1 MNTDSPTSPLARF
14 TALLGEDVF
23 FVPCEWGTKKP
34 LLTYT
39 ERPFESTKTDA
50 YRAVFD
56 VEQTNIAVYLGQA
69 SGGLCAIDFDRD
81 EDLAAFLAV
90 NPELAETTRS
100 RGSRG
105 GMLWLRIVTSPR
117 PSPQSGDGDYPE
129 SCATEHFEWRADKRL
144 STIYGRH
151 PSGVDYTLLVDA
163 APVALPFSE
172 IVWPEGWELPWL
184 NASDSELKQLYGE
197 PFYTNEKG
205 AVSGIN
211 EAYWAGLHATE
222 NEILYEPDERAFY
235 AYHAASGLF
244 EVESADVVRHKIS
257 GRMLE
262 ASRQAN
268 VFDLQK
274 KRTANTLNNVIAH
287 LRGTVE
293 QRGAFAE
300 RRKVIHLANGVI
312 VFNGA
317 DAELRPFSSEF
328 RSRHRSPIAFDENA
342 TCERFL
348 NELVLPAVAPE
359 DVELLQKFAGM
370 FLLGY
375 NRAQR
380 LLILDGEAGRG
391 KTQFANVMQGLVG
404 MANVTQLRTKHLAER
419 FELFRYLKK
428 TLLVGVDVEADFL
441 STKGAAVL
449 KGLVGG
455 DWFDA
460 EQKGGTGCFQ
470 LQGTFN
476 VLITSNARLRVR
488 LQGDVGAWRRRLSIV
503 RYEAPPPAKR
513 IPDFGGY
520 LVRTEGSGILNWA
533 LLGAQKVLSEIP
545 DEGGD
550 FVMSRT
556 QRETVDSLLA
566 ESDSLRHF
574 LQDRL
579 IVNSYGDVTTAEL
592 VEAYAAYCP
601 ERKWQPLPITE
612 VQNKLEGLMLELFG
626 VTKRHDIKRNDKNQR
641 GYSGVKFVDVEASDE
656 P

>member
-1 MNTDSPTSPLARF
+1 MDLKSLET
-14 TALLGEDVF
+14 LLGEDVF

-34 LLTYT
+34 LVTYV
-39 ERPFESTKTDA
+39 ERPFEATKSEA
-50 YRAVFD
+50 YRALFEVQE
-56 VEQTNIAVYLGQA
+56 VNVAVYLGKA

-81 EDLAAFLAV
+81 EDLTAFLAV
-90 NPELAETTRS
+90 NPGLAGTAQS

-105 GMLWLRIVTSPR
+105 GMLWLRLK
-117 PSPQSGDGDYPE
+117 GDFPE
-129 SCATEHFEWRADKRL
+129 SCTPSDKHFEWRADRRL

-151 PSGVDYTLLVDA
+151 PAGMDYALVKDA
-163 APVALPFSE
+163 PPAVLAFAD
-172 IVWPEGWELPWL
+172 IAWPEGWELPWTQTG
-184 NASDSELKQLYGE
+184 DTRLKQLYGE

-205 AVSGIN
+205 ALTGIN
-211 EAYWAGLHATE
+211 EAYWAGMHAME
-222 NEILYEPDERAFY
+222 NEVLYEPDEKTFY
-235 AYHAASGLF
+235 GYSGESGLY
-244 EVESADVVRHKIS
+244 EVESQDVIRHKIS

-274 KRTANTLNNVIAH
+274 RRTATTLTNVVAH
-287 LRGTVE
+287 LRGISE
-293 QRGAFAE
+293 KRGAFNGA
-300 RRKVIHLANGVI
+300 RRVIHLANGVI
-312 VFNGA
+312 VFDGCN
-317 DAELRPFSSEF
+317 AELRPFSPEF
-328 RSRHRSPIAFDENA
+328 RSRNRSPIAFDENA
-342 TCERFL
+342 KCERFL
-348 NELVLPAVAPE
+348 NELVLPAVAA
-359 DVELLQKFAGM
+359 DDAELLQKFAGM
-370 FLLGY
+370 MLLGY

-470 LQGTFN
+470 VQGNFN
-476 VLITSNARLRVR
+476 VVITSNARLKVR
-488 LQGDVGAWRRRLSIV
+488 LQGDVGAWKRRITIV
-503 RYEAPPPAKR
+503 RYEAPPPSKR
-513 IPDFGGY
+513 IPDFGSY

-533 LLGAQKVLSEIP
+533 LLGAQKLLSEIP

-550 FVMSRT
+550 FRLTERQKGV
-556 QRETVDSLLA
+556 VDSLLA

-574 LQDRL
+574 LQSRVRVD
-579 IVNSYGDVTTAEL
+579 SYGDVTTNEL
-592 VEAYAAYCP
+592 IEAYAAYCP
-601 ERKWQPLPITE
+601 EHRWQPLPITE
-612 VQNKLEGLMLELFG
+612 VQRQLEGLMLEIFG
-626 VTKRHDIKRNDKNQR
+626 VSKGHSVERDGKGQR
-641 GYSGVKFVDVEASDE
+641 GFRGVKIAEEGE
-656 P
+656 PTQSALV